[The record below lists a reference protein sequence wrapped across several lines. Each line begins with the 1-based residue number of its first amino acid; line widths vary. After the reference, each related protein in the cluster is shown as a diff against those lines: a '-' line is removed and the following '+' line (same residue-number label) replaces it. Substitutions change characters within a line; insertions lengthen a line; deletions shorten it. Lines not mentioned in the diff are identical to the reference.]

1 MATTIFLLIVAAGFG
16 LFLYQ
21 TFWRDKLIRRRPFA
35 PEWRAILVKNVPVY
49 QALEPREQTRLEE
62 LIQLFLA
69 KKDFY
74 GCGGLEMTDEIRL
87 TIAGQACL
95 LLVGR
100 GWQVYPGLM
109 SVLVYPSAFMAQREQ
124 RQEDGTVS
132 HGDHHL
138 LGESWSNGKV
148 ILSWDDVTSG
158 GRDFHDGHNVVL
170 HEFAHQLDGL
180 SGATNGAPPLGGSG
194 HETWAQVFSDNYED
208 LQARAAQ
215 GLPTVLDRYGT
226 TNPAEFFAVATEA
239 FYERPSALERVRPDL
254 YTELQRYYRIDP
266 KRWEREYEPPPRQ
279 APATPWPN
287 KCD

>member
-1 MATTIFLLIVAAGFG
+1 MVELENHFWGSFDGNIIRVIYTNICCNV
-16 LFLYQ
+16 LYD
-21 TFWRDKLIRRRPFA
+21 RHG
-35 PEWRAILVKNVPVY
+35 EN
-49 QALEPREQTRLEE
+49 
-62 LIQLFLA
+62 A

-180 SGATNGAPPLGGSG
+180 SGATNGAPPLGGVGSTPSHPCSRGSKHRPQSG
-194 HETWAQVFSDNYED
+194 RI
-208 LQARAAQ
+208 LQWGQACRA
-215 GLPTVLDRYGT
+215 
-226 TNPAEFFAVATEA
+226 
-239 FYERPSALERVRPDL
+239 
-254 YTELQRYYRIDP
+254 
-266 KRWEREYEPPPRQ
+266 PRR
-279 APATPWPN
+279 
-287 KCD
+287 